1 MSGAVR
7 RSVLAAGSVLVAVM
21 ALGGAATAAPASS
34 SAAQAPPRTSVVR
47 PAHGPVV
54 TVGGQVRRPVRLT
67 VADLRHRWKPHV
79 EKVSFGSEAGTQ
91 HHTYRG
97 ALLSDVLTS
106 AKPRFDPDVHND
118 ALRFAVRVG
127 ATDDYAA
134 VVAWG
139 EIDPSFGNTPVL
151 LAVSEDGQRLTRP
164 RLVVPGDVKG
174 GRYVS
179 DVNTVRLR
187 RLG

>member
-1 MSGAVR
+1 MSGVLR
-7 RSVLAAGSVLVAVM
+7 RTAFAAGSVVIAAV
-21 ALGGAATAAPASS
+21 ALGGAATAARAPASG
-34 SAAQAPPRTSVVR
+34 APKTVAVR
-47 PAHGPVV
+47 PAHQPVV
-54 TVGGQVRRPVRLT
+54 TVGGAVARPLRLT
-67 VADLRHRWKPHV
+67 VADLRRRWPGHV
-79 EKVSFGSEAGTQ
+79 EKVSFGSEAGTE

-97 ALLSDVLTS
+97 ALLTDVLTS
-106 AKPRFDPDVHND
+106 AKPRFDASVHND

-139 EIDPSFGNTPVL
+139 EIDPDFGATPVL
-151 LAVSEDGQRLTRP
+151 LAVSEDGKPLTRP

-179 DVNTVRLR
+179 DVNTVRLQ